1 MSIGV
6 SPARHEV
13 ERQLDRILADEVIAS
28 HPQPAKLLDF
38 IVKRTLAGEEITEK
52 LIREGVF
59 PNPPYKEDSNIA
71 RITMDKVR
79 KLLAEYYADEGED
92 DPVIIALPRSPE
104 GRRIKFQAGG
114 AYTPLFRYN
123 PRSPIAKAFAVAN
136 HLLRGSVT
144 QIDRGVKQLGE
155 IWDMEPNH
163 PDAILS
169 YAEAVGTQLMLGLFV
184 EEARE
189 PLIAG
194 ALGLIERLD
203 QATADAWRI
212 HNVRGLL
219 FMANG
224 ESGKAEKEFDSAL
237 ALDRQAT
244 IDWGW
249 YTLFLFQVGREEEAV
264 QLQGLIAE
272 EKAGNA
278 GFQALH
284 GIYLTNIKRYEEA
297 ERAFTQSLTL
307 DRNCWPAH
315 YGITQMYLAT
325 GKERKAEEHLKRL
338 KALMEPFE
346 YEDLKRRLG
355 AASQKP
361 KRGRGV

>member
-6 SPARHEV
+6 NPARFEI
-13 ERQLDRILADEVIAS
+13 ERQLDRILADEVVAS

-38 IVKRTLAGEEITEK
+38 IVTRTLAGEEITEK
-52 LIREGVF
+52 RIREGVF

-79 KLLAEYYADEGED
+79 KLLAEYYAREGED
-92 DPVIIALPRSPE
+92 DTVIIGLPKSPE
-104 GRRIKFQAGG
+104 GRRIKFHAGE

-163 PDAILS
+163 PDAILG

-224 ESGKAEKEFDSAL
+224 ELEKAEKEFDGAL
-237 ALDRQAT
+237 ALDRPTT

-249 YTLFLFQVGREEEAV
+249 YTLFLFQIGQEEEAV
-264 QLQGLIAE
+264 RLQGLVADDR
-272 EKAGNA
+272 AGNA

-284 GIYLTNIKRYEEA
+284 GIYLAKAKRYEEA
-297 ERAFTQSLTL
+297 ERAFTQALTL
-307 DRNCWPAH
+307 DRNCWSAH
-315 YGITQMYLAT
+315 YGITQMYLGT
-325 GKERKAEEHLKRL
+325 GKQLKAEEHLKRL
-338 KALMEPFE
+338 KALVEPEEF
-346 YEDLKRRLG
+346 EDLKIWLG
-355 AASQKP
+355 IKP
-361 KRGRGV
+361 RGPER